1 MSKTQFGVIGL
12 GTFGSNLAKEL
23 VKRGFP
29 VLAIDHKEEI
39 VNKITSFVTQAI
51 VADATDGKAL
61 ENAGIKDCD
70 TVVVAIG
77 EDIETSILTTLVVKD
92 LGIKNVI
99 VKCIS
104 QWHSKIAVKIGA
116 DRVIYPE
123 FEMAKKLAESMVSP
137 NILEQIEVSK
147 DFNLVEIVAPKKC
160 HGKTIKDSEIR
171 TKYGINV
178 IAIKRHIPFIND
190 DGQPDIEEKTN
201 VAPGPDDEI
210 MENDILVIV
219 GKQDQ
224 IEKFNK

>member
-1 MSKTQFGVIGL
+1 MSKTQFAVIGL

-29 VLAIDHKEEI
+29 VLAIDNKEEI
-39 VNKITSFVTQAI
+39 VNKITPFVTQAI
-51 VADATDGKAL
+51 VVDATDGKAL

-70 TVVVAIG
+70 TVIVAIG
-77 EDIETSILTTLVVKD
+77 EDIETSILATLVVKD

-160 HGKTIKDSEIR
+160 RGKTIKDSEIR

>member
-1 MSKTQFGVIGL
+1 MSKTQFAVIGL

-29 VLAIDHKEEI
+29 VLAIDNKEEI
-39 VNKITSFVTQAI
+39 VNKITPFVTQAI

-77 EDIETSILTTLVVKD
+77 EDIETSILATLVVKD

-123 FEMAKKLAESMVSP
+123 FFHSRLVIRFYIALKL
-137 NILEQIEVSK
+137 LCLLKQIH
-147 DFNLVEIVAPKKC
+147 FLVERKIIYY
-160 HGKTIKDSEIR
+160 GKTSAFECVHTYI
-171 TKYGINV
+171 
-178 IAIKRHIPFIND
+178 IKRK
-190 DGQPDIEEKTN
+190 G
-201 VAPGPDDEI
+201 
-210 MENDILVIV
+210 
-219 GKQDQ
+219 
-224 IEKFNK
+224 